1 MQNACRYILITGAA
15 IGGISMLYF
24 LSLICGLPFWADVI
38 ITAIASFYLYKYFKP
53 SIGLEVPTGRLAIAV
68 FITGL
73 VIITNKVYY
82 LAPKYGLWDA
92 WAIWN
97 LHAGY
102 LADTAHWKQ
111 MLLNKTYGH
120 PDYPLALPGILAFL
134 RQLFLGIIDM
144 PVTYAFHFAITLLI
158 PLLIY
163 FETYTRSLFIAGLCL
178 ILFATN
184 EFYLLEGMAQMAD
197 TLLAFFFLCALVSVE
212 HGRQDRKMLILAA
225 FFLGCC
231 AWTKN
236 EGLIL
241 AVIFLLFNANILFSR
256 ANIKYFFLGIALPAM
271 TLAIF
276 KLGYA
281 PPNDMVQGQGKHTY
295 TLLFEKE
302 RYKLVYHFFKNNI
315 RESFRDVKYG
325 ILIYTIICIFRRQWP
340 DRRLVMIAACLLVYM
355 MIYIVSPNDLEWH
368 LFTSQNRLM
377 HQLMPATMYI
387 LALKFAGNTPA
398 NQGFRVRFFSNRS
411 FLQ

>member
-1 MQNACRYILITGAA
+1 MQNSGRHIVIMGAA
-15 IGGISMLYF
+15 IGCISMLYF
-24 LSLICGLPFWADVI
+24 LCLVCSMPFIVDV
-38 ITAIASFYLYKYFKP
+38 AFAGAACFYLCKYFKP
-53 SIGLEVPTGRLAIAV
+53 SAAFQLNTGRLPLAILLCGVA
-68 FITGL
+68 
-73 VIITNKVYY
+73 IIINKAYY
-82 LAPKYGLWDA
+82 IAPKYGLWDA

-97 LHAGY
+97 LHASY

-111 MLLNKTYGH
+111 MFLNVHFGH
-120 PDYPLALPGILAFL
+120 PDYPLALPGILAFM
-134 RQLFLGIIDM
+134 RKLFLGLLDI

-163 FETYTRSLFIAGLCL
+163 FETYTRSIFIAALAL

-184 EFYLLEGMAQMAD
+184 DFYLLQGTAQMAD
-197 TLLAFFFLCALVSVE
+197 TLLGFFFLCALVSIE
-212 HGRQDRKMLILAA
+212 HGKQDRKMLILSA

-241 AVIFLLFNANILFSR
+241 ALIFILFYINILFTKT
-256 ANIKYFFLGIALPAM
+256 NIKYFFGGIALPAI

-295 TLLFEKE
+295 NLLFEKE
-302 RYKLVYHFFKNNI
+302 RYKLVYHFFKTNI
-315 RESFRDVKYG
+315 KESFRDVKYG
-325 ILIYTIICIFRRQWP
+325 VLIYTIICIFRRQWP

-355 MIYIVSPNDLEWH
+355 MVYIISPNDLEWH

-387 LALKFAGNTPA
+387 LALKFAGNPRA
-398 NQGFRVRFFSNRS
+398 NQGFQVRFFSNRS